1 MPRRRAIPNIQAT
14 DPQLPLVQFPSG
26 AWRQRAPSPADFQ
39 LGQVISEGTIQRYIS
54 AMHPDFADDHRIAGD
69 YMLVNLPI
77 AEVPESEWE
86 ISDEKAAAYAA
97 MLTPLPPVVL
107 DRNLSFVDGGHHSA
121 LPICPREITQRRM
134 SALHPP
140 YPRPANLKTWWK
152 S

>member
-1 MPRRRAIPNIQAT
+1 VPRRRAIPSIQAT
-14 DPQLPLVQFPSG
+14 DPQLPLVQLPSG

-107 DRNLSFVDGGHHSA
+107 DRNLSFVDGGHRHVAAQLRGASHLAAFVPVAIVAKYFPSA
-121 LPICPREITQRRM
+121 P
-134 SALHPP
+134 
-140 YPRPANLKTWWK
+140 
-152 S
+152 